1 MKYTR
6 LLVVTVL
13 AMLAGL
19 AFGSC
24 DEDNNTNGNGNEQ
37 PTPQPES
44 DWVDLGLPSGL
55 LWAKC
60 NLGDSSPEEYGDY
73 YAWGE
78 VTTKEVYDAQT
89 YSYYTM
95 EDDGVTIA
103 TLSKYNVN
111 GRYGIVDSLTVLQP
125 EDDAATVALGS
136 GARIPTHEEWEELC
150 QNCTRESVSQNG
162 GKGNRFTGTNGNSI
176 FLPAAGQYYGS
187 ELHGAGD
194 ECNGKYWSS
203 SLWTDNSA
211 CAWKFE
217 FYYNNGGIDATY
229 RIYGRSIRP
238 VRQR

>member
-1 MKYTR
+1 
-6 LLVVTVL
+6 
-13 AMLAGL
+13 MLACL

-60 NLGDSSPEEYGDY
+60 NLGASSPEEYGDY

-162 GKGNRFTGTNGNSI
+162 VKGNRFTGTNGNSI